1 MRGITIA
8 ISQALDDKGGRVVKL
23 GRIYIRRPR
32 DEALDTNQQLK
43 TGVLSKQKHG
53 LGHQRQAGRPYLET
67 SEQRFNH
74 LTRIFYTLSRF
85 LRPRSRTILKIK
97 ISAGNLRSK

>member
-8 ISQALDDKGGRVVKL
+8 ISQALDDKGGQVVKL

-32 DEALDTNQQLK
+32 DEALDTNQHLK

-74 LTRIFYTLSRF
+74 ITRIFYTRSRF
-85 LRPRSRTILKIK
+85 LRQNKQNSIK
-97 ISAGNLRSK
+97 N